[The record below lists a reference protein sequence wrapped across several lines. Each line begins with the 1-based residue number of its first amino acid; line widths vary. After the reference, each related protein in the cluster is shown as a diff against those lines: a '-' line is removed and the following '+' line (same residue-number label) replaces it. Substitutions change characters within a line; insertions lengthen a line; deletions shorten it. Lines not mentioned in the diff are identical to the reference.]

1 MRDALDAFCGLDV
14 FAIRDAHGA
23 GKLARA
29 RGLGLTCSIMTPGR
43 RAFLRISAAS
53 RVDWRARDGL
63 THVVSTTRDWSRGGV
78 FIHTSI
84 ARPRGAR
91 LTMRFE
97 VGGGCIELDGT
108 VVHQSDDGMGV
119 CLDFS
124 EARAV
129 AALRG
134 SGGS

>member
-1 MRDALDAFCGLDV
+1 
-14 FAIRDAHGA
+14 
-23 GKLARA
+23 
-29 RGLGLTCSIMTPGR
+29 MTPGR
-43 RAFLRISAAS
+43 RSFPRIAAAS

-84 ARPRGAR
+84 ARPEGSR

-97 VGGGCIELDGT
+97 VGGGCVELEGT
-108 VVHQSDDGMGV
+108 VVHQCLDGMGV
-119 CLDFS
+119 RLDFS

-129 AALRG
+129 SALRG
-134 SGGS
+134 AGQY